1 LAGRATDFAGGG
13 EARLAGFAAGLGIV
27 LMAAFCVAVALGTGL
42 AGDLA
47 ASGLADFAA
56 TDCPPAGRFFAC
68 VPDLAAVAFA
78 GDGRRPP
85 ERSVDGAEPFI
96 A

>member
-1 LAGRATDFAGGG
+1 M
-13 EARLAGFAAGLGIV
+13 AGFAAGLGIV
-27 LMAAFCVAVALGTGL
+27 PMAAFAGLAVALGTGL
-42 AGDLA
+42 AGDLIA
-47 ASGLADFAA
+47 CGLADFAA
-56 TDCPPAGRFFAC
+56 TDFPPAGRFFAC